1 MSNERRTE
9 AIVGIT
15 VLVAVII
22 LIVGV
27 YWGKGSRVLSS
38 RQWLKV
44 HFDDVRGLEVTDP
57 VFVRGIKKGQ
67 VEEIGL
73 GPSYAEVRIWVM
85 KDVALYSDMRVSL
98 ANRELMGGV
107 QIVLFPGE
115 SGEPADL
122 AKVYRGETSTDLNT
136 FVRKTDQILRKADS
150 LFIYLNDLAKSNFI
164 GNLIEEAD
172 HTMENVRLT
181 VVENRTHLRNTLAR
195 LDTLTYQFQAASFPS
210 RVSMLI
216 DRLDSTVTRMNA
228 IVMRIEDEEGT
239 MGKLVRDRW
248 LYDQL
253 LKTTADLDSLIS
265 DLKAN
270 PKKYVR
276 FSLF

>member
-253 LKTTADLDSLIS
+253 LKTTADVDSLIS
-265 DLKAN
+265 DLQAN

-276 FSLF
+276 FSLC